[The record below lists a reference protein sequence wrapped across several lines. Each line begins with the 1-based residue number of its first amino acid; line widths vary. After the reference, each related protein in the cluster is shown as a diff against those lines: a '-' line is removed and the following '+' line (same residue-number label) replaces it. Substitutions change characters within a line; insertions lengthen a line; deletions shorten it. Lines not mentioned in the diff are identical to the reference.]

1 MYKSLM
7 TILMATIWYSLILI
21 IYTYWLYPIA
31 GSGLDR
37 LQHQGAAS
45 HCPCSCL
52 DGSLHLSRAPGLKQT
67 ALLGMYGMEWKH
79 AQPFKVLSGG
89 CGVGEERHRRNW
101 PSGNLRRSQEQIGRW
116 LRNAASKN
124 RWYGYIHLFSFSH
137 PQHEAWSYPN
147 LQNHSFQTY
156 HGESPIAGPF
166 SQ

>member
-1 MYKSLM
+1 M

-52 DGSLHLSRAPGLKQT
+52 DGSLHLSRAPGL
-67 ALLGMYGMEWKH
+67 LGMYGMEWKH

-89 CGVGEERHRRNW
+89 CGGKNAIEGIGPLAISGEVRNRLVAGWGMPRAKIDDTVIYTCFLFHIHNTRHGHTRIYRIIVFRPIMKN
-101 PSGNLRRSQEQIGRW
+101 PQLRGHF
-116 LRNAASKN
+116 LN
-124 RWYGYIHLFSFSH
+124 RPDSVWG
-137 PQHEAWSYPN
+137 
-147 LQNHSFQTY
+147 
-156 HGESPIAGPF
+156 
-166 SQ
+166 